1 MRATISAAISVLTT
15 LLTALLTTL
24 LSATTLCLVAPAA
37 GAQTAPVGALR
48 TIPAAAR
55 RGVMQPPWQGQTSI
69 DGEQLRLA
77 PGVQIRD
84 RHNRI
89 VLSDSVRQPLPVKY
103 LTDANGQLFRV
114 WVLTAEEAAGP

>member
-1 MRATISAAISVLTT
+1 MIAAMIGAILCTAALAASAQS
-15 LLTALLTTL
+15 
-24 LSATTLCLVAPAA
+24 APAPQLA
-37 GAQTAPVGALR
+37 RLGNPLR
-48 TIPAAAR
+48 TIPAAAV
-55 RGVMQPPWQGQTSI
+55 RGQMQPPWQGQTSI
-69 DGEQLRLA
+69 DGKELHLA

-89 VLSDSVRQPLPVKY
+89 ILSDSVRQPVLVKY